1 LIFTP
6 NILSSL
12 WDTWLY
18 YEDGVHYLFY
28 LASTRLDRPWDSIGL
43 AVSDDGVH
51 FKDHGLVIYKATDAE
66 FLGAGHTWKAGD
78 KYIFNFSERRNGEL
92 EIFFAE
98 SDDLYNWTRI
108 PDEESVSRLDPE
120 WYAEG
125 TEFSDQRW
133 DNIWAIPDAGG
144 EGFYGYVTAVAKDG
158 PIGLRGTCASVTSKD
173 GRVFTTGAP
182 VIEPGVWGDKLEIGG
197 VEKIGDSYFM
207 FAAQAEVPL
216 GLRWSAHHAQSAG
229 GVYVLRSDKQ
239 EGPFELDP
247 RQKPLLVSAPQHFT
261 YFSRFYPMG
270 DVMLSC
276 HHTIT
281 PVRDI
286 ANIYPKPGTY
296 LAPLKKVV
304 VDDGILSFEWWE
316 GNSAL
321 KGDRLPVSTRA
332 GLGRGLAS
340 EATVTEQSLIFEAN
354 AGGQLAIAEHF
365 DLDKG
370 IVMEFDAVVSGHP
383 QKRASAGLLIEHGG
397 AWAGT
402 AMVADTEGGF
412 EIGSYN
418 SYAFRAEDG
427 KEFPVADSVQHWR
440 VLIRQTLVEVY
451 INDAFVQAYTLPVD
465 GDGRVAF
472 IAESASVEVSAL
484 SVWQMTL

>member
-1 LIFTP
+1 MIFTP

-18 YEDGVHYLFY
+18 YEDDVHYLFY

-43 AVSDDGVH
+43 ATSSDGVH
-51 FKDHGLVIYKATDAE
+51 FEDHGLVIYKATDAE

-78 KYIFNFSERRNGEL
+78 KYIFNFSERRNGQL

-98 SDDLYNWTRI
+98 SDDLFTWTRI
-108 PDEESVSRLDPE
+108 PNEESVSRLDPE

-133 DNIWAIPDAGG
+133 DNIWAIPDASG

-197 VEKIGDSYFM
+197 VEKIGDQYFM
-207 FAAQAEVPL
+207 FAAQAEIPL
-216 GLRWSAHHAQSAG
+216 GLRWSAHHAQAAG
-229 GVYVLRSDKQ
+229 GVYVLRSDRQ

-247 RQKPLLVSAPQHFT
+247 RQKPVLVSAPQHFT
-261 YFSRFYPMG
+261 YFSRFYPAG
-270 DVMLSC
+270 EEMLSC

-281 PVRDI
+281 PARDI

-296 LAPLKKVV
+296 LAPLKRVV
-304 VDDGILSFEWWE
+304 VDDGLLSFAWWD
-316 GNSAL
+316 GNQAL
-321 KGDRLPVSTRA
+321 KGAELPVTSRQ

-340 EATVTEQSLIFEAN
+340 TPTIADGVLTFEAN
-354 AGGQLAIAEHF
+354 AGGQLAFGEHF

-370 IVMEFDAVVSGHP
+370 IVFEFDAEITGHP
-383 QKRASAGLLIEHGG
+383 ARQASVGLLIEHGG
-397 AWAGT
+397 AWTGT
-402 AMVADTEGGF
+402 AMVADIDGGF
-412 EIGSYN
+412 AIGSYN
-418 SYAFRAEDG
+418 SYAFRAEDA
-427 KEFPVADSVQHWR
+427 KEFPLGDRGQHWR
-440 VLIRQTLVEVY
+440 LLIRETLVEVY
-451 INDAFVQAYTLPVD
+451 INDAFVQAYTLPVA
-465 GDGRVAF
+465 GDGRLAL
-472 IAESASVEVSAL
+472 IAESASVRVTGTKAWE
-484 SVWQMTL
+484 MTL